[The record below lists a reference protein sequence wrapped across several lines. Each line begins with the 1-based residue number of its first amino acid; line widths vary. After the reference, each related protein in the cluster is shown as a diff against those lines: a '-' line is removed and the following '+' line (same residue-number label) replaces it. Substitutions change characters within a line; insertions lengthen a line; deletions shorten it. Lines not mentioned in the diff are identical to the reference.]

1 MPGPFTD
8 SRKRSTSAPAVVLLG
23 LLIRQQVRYRIR
35 SFKGQGKLGSSI
47 VITLFATYI
56 AFTLFTLGA
65 FFPVFAESIRGGAS
79 IPELVDGH
87 ILPTLVG
94 LFFLRFLL
102 QKTPKM
108 QVESF
113 LHLPFPRWLLVGFF
127 CAASIFS
134 AHNLFPL
141 LFAVPFAVNHLVPVD
156 GTSGAILWV
165 AGIVGALLISNFLNL
180 FVRAQLTTHERPILF
195 GLATLLA
202 ITLADEYLGAGV
214 IGIASSAVFGEM
226 HAFSIIMAFS
236 IGTGVVGTG
245 LMASIA
251 LLQALRREDPPVV
264 PSAEAGRLHELAE
277 RWDLAGHLIWLELR
291 LMWRNRR
298 PRHYLVVSL
307 MFSTVYLIFLLA
319 SPGVF
324 DGVALGAVIG
334 LFASGGFALNYG
346 QLMFSWESSYM
357 EGLLARSV
365 DTRTLTRSKTI
376 VLQGSCLVLFVVSL
390 PVFMIFQP
398 DLIPLHVAFL
408 FYNAGITTQ
417 VIMELATRNR
427 ERIDLGRSG
436 GFFNYEGF
444 SAKHWLWFL
453 PTAVPPTI
461 LLVIFRD
468 NPTLAWSLLAGVGL
482 LGLLTTELWTR
493 RHARRVSRRKHR
505 MLSGFAVQS

>member
-1 MPGPFTD
+1 MPGPLTD
-8 SRKRSTSAPAVVLLG
+8 PNRPFRAASAPVLLW
-23 LLIRQQVRYRIR
+23 LLVGQQVRYRIR
-35 SFKGQGKLGSSI
+35 SFRGQGKLGSSI
-47 VITLFATYI
+47 VVTLFGTYI

-65 FFPVFAESIRGGAS
+65 FLPVFVDSIRGGAS
-79 IPELVDGH
+79 VPELVDQH
-87 ILPTLVG
+87 VLPTLVG

-127 CAASIFS
+127 CSASVFS

-141 LFAVPFAVNHLVPVD
+141 LFAVPYAVNHLAPVD
-156 GTSGAILWV
+156 GALGAALWV
-165 AGIVGALLISNFLNL
+165 GGVVGALLISNFLNL
-180 FVRAQLTTHERPILF
+180 YVRAQLTRYEKAILA
-195 GLATLLA
+195 GLAGVLA
-202 ITLADEYLGAGV
+202 ITLADEYLGAGI
-214 IGIASSAVFGEM
+214 IGILSSAVFGEM
-226 HAFSIIMAFS
+226 HAFSWIMALS
-236 IGTGVVGTG
+236 VVAGVVGTG
-245 LMASIA
+245 ILAGGA

-264 PSAEAGRLHELAE
+264 PSAQAGRLHELAE

-319 SPGVF
+319 SPGIF

-357 EGLLARSV
+357 EGMLARSV

-376 VLQGSCLVLFVVSL
+376 VLQGSCLVLFIVSL

-417 VIMELATRNR
+417 VILELATRNR

-453 PTAVPPTI
+453 PTAVPPTV

-468 NPTLAWSLLAGVGL
+468 TPTLAWSLLAGVGL
-482 LGLLTTELWTR
+482 IGLLTTELWTR